1 MRLAWQVY
9 RVDAFTHPL
18 TMLPYY
24 QMLVEEAAEDGEGK
38 IVSQLAEG
46 LEPAFAAAHNAG
58 RDGEMDEEPRIFILP
73 TPGEFRVGS
82 MWTCP
87 VIVRPVIVASPMPLP
102 WFE

>member
-58 RDGEMDEEPRIFILP
+58 WDGKMDEEPRISMLP
-73 TPGEFRVGS
+73 TPGEFRVGFV
-82 MWTCP
+82 WTCP
-87 VIVRPVIVASPMPLP
+87 VIERSVVCRLSDALAVV
-102 WFE
+102 